1 MLLSYPMSQQFNFAC
16 SNPFFFFAPAHTS
29 WFCFAL
35 CLVHLAMFSLDG
47 SHRHSRSQLPPPRG
61 ELKPATLLHGAAEG
75 SREQEGSQRLPR
87 APGLPERGGTDPRE
101 EKGHTYLRKFL
112 RFSGTLSL
120 TLLGNVVVRSSL
132 RSLTQ
137 EETAYLDLVFSN
149 YFHWI
154 YITTPLPQ
162 PSRSFLRWLNRE
174 SMVQGPGLGI
184 AWQSPPFDLF
194 SKEKRAR
201 LWHQAPRSISTTL
214 GSLNLLEVQFPHLH
228 NENHNIFFMCLLGQ
242 LHLIIHVACLC
253 KQVLST

>member
-1 MLLSYPMSQQFNFAC
+1 MHDCRSGESWWNNLLSQPLTSQPPFSMLLTYPMSQQFNFAC

-101 EKGHTYLRKFL
+101 EKGHTYLGKFL

-120 TLLGNVVVRSSL
+120 TCWVTLLSGAHWGVWLKKRLPTWILSLATISTGFTSLPPSPNLLG
-132 RSLTQ
+132 
-137 EETAYLDLVFSN
+137 
-149 YFHWI
+149 
-154 YITTPLPQ
+154 
-162 PSRSFLRWLNRE
+162 
-174 SMVQGPGLGI
+174 
-184 AWQSPPFDLF
+184 PF
-194 SKEKRAR
+194 
-201 LWHQAPRSISTTL
+201 
-214 GSLNLLEVQFPHLH
+214 
-228 NENHNIFFMCLLGQ
+228 
-242 LHLIIHVACLC
+242 
-253 KQVLST
+253 